1 VGSAQQ
7 RLNRLSDSDFRGP
20 VGKKIANY
28 AKEAQNLCRDFAG
41 EFDQAARDSKRAMRK
56 LQGHRLLN
64 GVDVR
69 IRSRRVSRRLRRASE
84 LARSASSEIVKF
96 NQQYRREFLDIQD
109 AGTKPANRHDKNWFG
124 NNGKGVDL

>member
-1 VGSAQQ
+1 MGSAQQ
-7 RLNRLSDSDFRGP
+7 RLNRLSDTDFHGP

-28 AKEAQNLCRDFAG
+28 AKEAQNLCRDFAS
-41 EFDQAARDSKRAMRK
+41 EFDQAARDSTRAMRK
-56 LQGHRLLN
+56 LKGHPLLI

-69 IRSRRVSRRLRRASE
+69 VRARWVSRHLRRASE

-109 AGTKPANRHDKNWFG
+109 AGTKPGNRHNKNWFG
-124 NNGKGVDL
+124 NNGRGVDL